1 MHVTKA
7 IKVLVVDDSA
17 FMRKLISDLLEE
29 DSRITVVSTARNGA
43 DALKKM
49 VEHQPD
55 VMTLDVEMPVMDGL
69 ATLREIMR
77 KHPLP
82 VVMVSSTTKAGA
94 ENTLLAMDLGAVDF
108 ITKTSGSISLDLHKI
123 KNVLIEKVILAS
135 TIDMKRLTKSNIS
148 KSRPKVEVSSAQVKQ
163 QLETFQS
170 GTQKI
175 IAIGTSTGGPK
186 ALQQVLKE
194 IKANIAAPILIVQHM
209 PAGFTKSLATR
220 LNSLSSIS
228 VKEAEHHD
236 ILQNGSAYIAPG
248 GKHLKLQK
256 KGSTISIVL
265 DESDVRRGHRPSVDV
280 MYESLATI
288 PHLTKMAVIMTGMGS
303 DGTEGLHELKKSGN
317 CYAVAESEETS
328 IVFGMPKAAILSKN
342 VDEVV
347 NLADIAAKINA
358 FA

>member
-29 DSRITVVSTARNGA
+29 DSRITVVATARNGA
-43 DALKKM
+43 DALKKIA
-49 VEHQPD
+49 EHQPD
-55 VMTLDVEMPVMDGL
+55 VITLDVEMPVMDGL
-69 ATLREIMR
+69 ATLKEIMG
-77 KHPLP
+77 KNPLP

-123 KNVLIEKVILAS
+123 KNVLIEKVVLAS
-135 TIDMKRLTKSNIS
+135 TIDMKRLTKTNSVKN
-148 KSRPKVEVSSAQVKQ
+148 RPKTEVIAPVKH

-170 GTQKI
+170 GLQKI

-186 ALQQVLKE
+186 ALQQVLKQ

-220 LNSLSSIS
+220 LNSLSSIT
-228 VKEAEHHD
+228 VKEAEHQD
-236 ILQNGSAYIAPG
+236 TLQNGTAYIAPG
-248 GKHLKLQK
+248 GKHMKLEK

-265 DESDVRRGHRPSVDV
+265 DESEVRRGHRPSVDV
-280 MYESLATI
+280 MYESVATI

-303 DGTEGLHELKKSGN
+303 DGTEGLHELKKAGN

-347 NLADIAAKINA
+347 DLGDIAAKINA